1 MRVWRSVVLFI
12 TFFVLSL
19 NCATA
24 EDPNFD
30 FGGKAGKTYAIVSGE
45 TFKLNVEIGTKED
58 YPEPKM
64 VKLLI
69 DGCVIELKAEVDSDV
84 DILYTIKEDGKAR
97 SPVNNVKLIS
107 VKNSDIVMFRE
118 KTSTKTECPV
128 NFGNKTGNKY
138 YIPVE
143 LSCDVPTSFKL
154 SSTTSRWVN
163 HLPRKILTERAWA
176 WDQLLESLP
185 ESLADSC

>member
-1 MRVWRSVVLFI
+1 MLNMRVWRSVVLFI

-84 DILYTIKEDGKAR
+84 GILYTIKEDGKAR

-107 VKNSDIVMFRE
+107 IKNSDIVTFRG
-118 KTSTKTECPV
+118 KTSTTTECPV
-128 NFGNKTGNKY
+128 
-138 YIPVE
+138 ISEIRPV
-143 LSCDVPTSFKL
+143 T
-154 SSTTSRWVN
+154 STTSRSNSRVMCQ
-163 HLPRKILTERAWA
+163 RASSFHRRRQ
-176 WDQLLESLP
+176 DG
-185 ESLADSC
+185 